1 MTLPPDLAALG
12 DEKFVSLTTF
22 RKSGAAVPTTVWVG
36 RDGDSLVV
44 TTPSGS
50 GKVKRLRHDER
61 ISLRPSS
68 RRGSIDT
75 SVPPVAGVAEV
86 VEGREAMDRLDR
98 ADGRQVPPRVPPR
111 DGDRATDPSRRSPA
125 GDAAHHGRGRGRLT
139 PAQSSA

>member
-22 RKSGAAVPTTVWVG
+22 RKSGAAVPTTVWVS
-36 RDGDSLVV
+36 RDGDCLVV

-61 ISLRPSS
+61 ITLRPSS

-86 VEGREAMDRLDR
+86 VEGPEAMDRLDELMGAKYPLEYRLVMGIERLIRRGAPQRVMLRIR
-98 ADGRQVPPRVPPR
+98 AADE
-111 DGDRATDPSRRSPA
+111 
-125 GDAAHHGRGRGRLT
+125 AA
-139 PAQSSA
+139 